1 MKNKKELFKGL
12 LIMFITVLVFGA
24 AMFGLNFHTGP
35 LIEAGKL
42 GFLAEALPEGTGF
55 EIIYDANDKAS
66 STLTN
71 VAEEVVVVYK
81 ETSGK
86 GYVFRVTATSQY
98 STKGAME
105 LTVGV
110 TADGKIANIICDS
123 YQESKDLV
131 SSFLPS
137 FIGKDS
143 ALAEVEVTGGT
154 TYSSKA
160 IKASVENAMNCLIA
174 NGLITEG
181 VKSPE
186 QILTELIPSVHS
198 GLATIDGTLK
208 AEKSAGT
215 GNIVT
220 IFKGENGSGYAYVMN
235 KADAY
240 YLAVTN
246 NLGACKVY
254 DVEGND
260 VTSANADL
268 VQEALTH
275 TANNGAT
282 YLQKLTTKVNSMM
295 AGATNITLVEAD
307 AFNTVVSAVSFEFE
321 EATYY
326 AFYAK
331 SYGYE
336 VMDVYYIIDAEGKI
350 VKMSADTFIFDEEY
364 FFAFGG
370 MPDGY
375 QAGFNGLTSETFDG
389 SQAIIAT
396 ATLSSNGMKQATYHI
411 FDAFKA
417 TQEGGAA

>member
-1 MKNKKELFKGL
+1 MQNKKELFKGL

-42 GFLAEALPEGTGF
+42 GFLKEALPEGTGF
-55 EIIYDANDKAS
+55 ELIYDANDPSTS
-66 STLTN
+66 SLTN

-86 GYVFRVTATSQY
+86 GYVFRVTASSQY
-98 STKGAME
+98 STKGPME

-110 TADGKIANIICDS
+110 TADGKIAGLICDE
-123 YQESKDLV
+123 YKESQPLK
-131 SSFLPS
+131 STFLPS

-220 IFKGENGSGYAYVMN
+220 IYEAENGSGYAYIMS
-235 KADAY
+235 KGDAY

-268 VQEALTH
+268 AQEALTH
-275 TANNGAT
+275 TANNGAS
-282 YLQKLTTKVNSMM
+282 YLQTLTTKVNSMM
-295 AGATNITLVEAD
+295 AGATNITSVEVD

-326 AFYAK
+326 AFYSK
-331 SYGYE
+331 SYGYKI
-336 VMDVYYIIDAEGKI
+336 MDVYYVLDTEGKI
-350 VKMSADTFIFDEEY
+350 VKMTADTFIFDEEY
-364 FFAFGG
+364 FYGFGG
-370 MPDGY
+370 MPNGY

-411 FDAFKA
+411 FETYKA